1 MSVAKFVQ
9 PGECQ
14 TVMSGSEP
22 VQLEPIV
29 AYKLSSM
36 GLIKLDNNKSLPSC
50 QLYRQYFQPMFLT
63 AAS

>member
-1 MSVAKFVQ
+1 MSN
-9 PGECQ
+9 GDEW
-14 TVMSGSEP
+14 SGSEP

-36 GLIKLDNNKSLPSC
+36 RLIKLDNNKSLPSC